1 MAEDRSSTE
10 LAALARQAVATAG
23 VLRLLIERMGDVGW
37 RMQEYTDEDLLTV
50 ASALRGTAILMAA
63 DIGDTDLMEEIT
75 GRRMV
80 EIDPVEW
87 LRQHGDGGGGGP

>member
-87 LRQHGDGGGGGP
+87 LRQHGDGGGGP

>member
-50 ASALRGTAILMAA
+50 ASALRDTAILMAA

-87 LRQHGDGGGGGP
+87 LRQHGDGGGGP